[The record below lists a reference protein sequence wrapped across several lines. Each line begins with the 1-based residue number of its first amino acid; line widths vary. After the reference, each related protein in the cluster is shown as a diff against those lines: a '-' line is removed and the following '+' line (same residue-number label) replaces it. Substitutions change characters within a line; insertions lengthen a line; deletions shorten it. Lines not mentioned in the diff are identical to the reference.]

1 MTDKEIAEI
10 RRRYKTEKSSISR
23 VRGCYVNDRQ
33 EIISRFDQ
41 SIGLMTEDEAEE
53 LLVLLKKT
61 LSGSVGK
68 NLIDIE
74 FSNQQVL
81 EGEEHARLMEL
92 RDSALDSEEAVNGL
106 YERIINSVKFESSY
120 LILLAYDRYDAF
132 SYTKDGRK
140 AD

>member
-74 FSNQQVL
+74 FSNLRVVL
-81 EGEEHARLMEL
+81 
-92 RDSALDSEEAVNGL
+92 S
-106 YERIINSVKFESSY
+106 
-120 LILLAYDRYDAF
+120 
-132 SYTKDGRK
+132 
-140 AD
+140 